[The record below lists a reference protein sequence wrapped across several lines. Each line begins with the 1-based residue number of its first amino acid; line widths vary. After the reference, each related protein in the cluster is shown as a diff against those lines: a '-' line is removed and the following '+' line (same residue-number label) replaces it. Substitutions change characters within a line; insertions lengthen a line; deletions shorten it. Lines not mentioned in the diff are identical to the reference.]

1 MNGMKRRT
9 AREKAVQC
17 LFQIDMAE
25 VPLTDAVALVME
37 ESEENAQYLRYLLD
51 GVLKNLTEI
60 DTEIKKYLRGWQLER
75 IANVD
80 RAILRLAFY
89 EIMFEQDTP
98 DKVVMNEAIE
108 IAKLFSDEQSHRY
121 INGVLSSFLQSRETK
136 QA

>member
-1 MNGMKRRT
+1 MKRRT

-25 VPLTDAVALVME
+25 VPVKEAVALVME
-37 ESEENAQYLRYLLD
+37 ESEEKAEYLRYLLD
-51 GVLKNLTEI
+51 GVLKNLAEI
-60 DTEIKKYLRGWQLER
+60 DAEIKKYLRGWQLER

-89 EIMFEQDTP
+89 EIMFEAETP

-121 INGVLSSFLQSRETK
+121 INGVLSSFLQTRETA

>member
-1 MNGMKRRT
+1 MKRRT

-25 VPLTDAVALVME
+25 VPVKEAVDLVME
-37 ESEENAQYLRYLLD
+37 ESEESSQYLRYLLD
-51 GVLKNLTEI
+51 GVLANLAEI
-60 DTEIKKYLRGWQLER
+60 DAEIKKYLRGWQLGR

-89 EIMFEQDTP
+89 EIMFEADTP

-108 IAKLFSDEQSHRY
+108 IAKLFSDEASHRY
-121 INGVLSSFLQSRETK
+121 INGVLASFLQARETQK
-136 QA
+136 A

>member
-1 MNGMKRRT
+1 MKRRT

-25 VPLTDAVALVME
+25 VPLNEAVALVME
-37 ESEENAQYLRYLLD
+37 DSEEDTTFLRYLLD
-51 GVLKNLTEI
+51 GVLQNKNEI
-60 DTEIKKYLRGWQLER
+60 DDEIKKYLRGWQLER

-80 RAILRLAFY
+80 RAILRLAFF
-89 EIMFEQDTP
+89 EIMFEEGTP

-121 INGVLSSFLQSRETK
+121 INGVLSSFLQARETA

>member
-1 MNGMKRRT
+1 MKRRT

-17 LFQIDMAE
+17 LFQIDMADVQVE
-25 VPLTDAVALVME
+25 DALNLVME
-37 ESEENAQYLRYLLD
+37 DSEEDPSYLRYLVE
-51 GVLKNLTEI
+51 GTLKHQQEVDAEI
-60 DTEIKKYLRGWQLER
+60 RKFLRGWQLER

-80 RAILRLAFY
+80 RAILRLAFF
-89 EIMFEQDTP
+89 EIMYEPDVP

-121 INGVLSSFLQSRETK
+121 INGVLSSFLQSRQTA

>member
-1 MNGMKRRT
+1 MKRRT

-25 VPLTDAVALVME
+25 VPLNEAVALVME
-37 ESEENAQYLRYLLD
+37 DSEEDTTFLRYLLD
-51 GVLKNLTEI
+51 GVLQNKNKI
-60 DTEIKKYLRGWQLER
+60 DNEIKKYLRGWQLER

-89 EIMFEQDTP
+89 EIMFEAGTP

-121 INGVLSSFLQSRETK
+121 INGVLSSFLQARETA